1 MSLMVLCVAS
11 RGCHTGF
18 NRIFR
23 MNSVTQNKGG
33 IYDMKQSKVIGI
45 TALLSVALLVA
56 AVFMVTA
63 SVNQKEL
70 PDPELA
76 LLGVKDPNELA
87 DLTREEIANLTKKG
101 IPDFGPEVFE
111 EMEKDPRVL
120 DTYGI
125 IPRFGTDGERRNWLD
140 ELDEV
145 KNRVRSEMPPYLYP
159 EGPVIAYGYN
169 YRGYFRVTFEEN
181 LVVEESLM
189 DKIYGMINKEAKG
202 MGIQEVPVVFKLES
216 VPELQRTR
224 DDEFRPL
231 IGGVQIQ
238 QDETYGLST
247 LGFAAEDD
255 GGNEGYVVAGHLGDG
270 ATSIGLGIW
279 QPIAEGSYDVGEVE
293 QTGGEYAD
301 ASWVPYDD
309 VEAMIYICG
318 TEDYEIIRPVTD
330 YRDEPDEGDTVF
342 KSGIATS
349 LTMGTVEGK
358 TDVGHP
364 DFGTLEDQY
373 YADYTCAGG
382 DSGSPVYIYTCHLP
396 DPAEREIVGIHW
408 GHTSDYAYFSPVSGV
423 ETDLGVLPLTE

>member
-1 MSLMVLCVAS
+1 
-11 RGCHTGF
+11 
-18 NRIFR
+18 
-23 MNSVTQNKGG
+23 
-33 IYDMKQSKVIGI
+33 
-45 TALLSVALLVA
+45 
-56 AVFMVTA
+56 
-63 SVNQKEL
+63 
-70 PDPELA
+70 
-76 LLGVKDPNELA
+76 
-87 DLTREEIANLTKKG
+87 
-101 IPDFGPEVFE
+101 
-111 EMEKDPRVL
+111 MEKDPRVL
-120 DTYGI
+120 DTYGA
-125 IPRFGTDGERRNWLD
+125 IPRFETDGERRDWLD

-145 KNRVRSEMPPYLYP
+145 KNRVQSEMRQYFYP
-159 EGPVIAYGYN
+159 EGPVISSGYN

-238 QDETYGLST
+238 QDETYMSST

-255 GGNEGYVVAGHLGDG
+255 DGNEGYVVAGHLGEG

-279 QPIAEGSYDVGEVE
+279 QPIAEGSYDIGEVE

-301 ASWVPYDD
+301 ALWVPYDD
-309 VEAMIYICG
+309 VEAMLYICG
-318 TEDYEIIRPVTD
+318 DDDYEIIRPVTG
-330 YRDEPDEGDTVF
+330 YIDEPDEDDTVF

-358 TDVGHP
+358 DDVVGHP

-373 YADYTCAGG
+373 YADYTSAGG
-382 DSGSPVYIYTCHLP
+382 DSGSPVYIYTNHYP
-396 DPAEREIVGIHW
+396 NDPEREIVGIHW
-408 GHTSDYAYFSPVSGV
+408 GSTSDYAYFSPVSGV
-423 ETDLGVLPLTE
+423 ETDLGVVPLTE